1 MQAETFSP
9 DDPRSALGKMH
20 PVTLR
25 FSSDLEGV
33 FQEEYFQR
41 TMLQVR
47 GALLLGLLLY
57 TVFGV
62 LDIWIAPAQRQILW
76 TIRYAIVA
84 PLLIVA
90 IALTYQEFFHRYRE
104 PIVATA
110 VLIAS
115 LGIVA
120 MTAIIP
126 PPGNYL
132 YYAGLLLAI
141 VYTFTLVRLSI
152 GVSTGISLATMAAY
166 LLVAVIL
173 SRTPIELVINNLFF
187 LTATIIIGLSANY
200 TMAKYARTT
209 FLQRR
214 VIEMHTAELQQM
226 NVELLIKNKLLAE
239 SRAETLSTAKRSELI
254 FSALTETLPGTVLDE
269 KYRLAEKIGAGSF
282 GTVYRGEHIL
292 LHHPV
297 AVKVFRP
304 AVGHLALESVDR
316 FRLEGISA
324 CRINHPN
331 AVTVLDF
338 DISSG
343 LAYLVMELLRGRSL
357 AEELRIRQKLSCLI
371 CANVAACVCDAL
383 AEAHTAGILHRD
395 IKPSNVFLHQTQ
407 SEYTV
412 KVIDFGVAKLTGA
425 AANGDQQSTVAGL
438 VVGTPAYMAPE
449 RLLDEP
455 YDGRSDVY
463 AVGVMM
469 YEVLTG
475 RLPFN
480 AHGADY
486 WSVAKMHIVDSPP
499 PLSGAGVDVPNEME
513 EIVFD
518 ALSKTPEH
526 RPTAKSLGTRL
537 HEFLQHA

>member
-1 MQAETFSP
+1 
-9 DDPRSALGKMH
+9 MH

-25 FSSDLEGV
+25 FSSDLEGA

-57 TVFGV
+57 TAFGV
-62 LDIWIAPAQRQILW
+62 LDTWIAPAHRQILW

-84 PLLIVA
+84 PLLTFA

-104 PIVATA
+104 TIVATA

-173 SRTPIELVINNLFF
+173 SHTPPALVINNLFF

-214 VIEMHTAELQQM
+214 VIEMHTTELQQM

-254 FSALTETLPGTVLDE
+254 FSALAETLPGTVLDE

-304 AVGHLALESVDR
+304 AVGHLALESADR

-357 AEELRIRQKLSCLI
+357 AEELRIKERLSCLI

-383 AEAHTAGILHRD
+383 AEAHAAGILHRD

-412 KVIDFGVAKLTGA
+412 KVIDFGIAKLTGP
-425 AANGDQQSTVAGL
+425 AANGDQQSTIAGV

-463 AVGVMM
+463 AVGIMM

-475 RLPFN
+475 RLPFK

-486 WSVAKMHIVDSPP
+486 WSVARMHLMESPP
-499 PLSGAGVDVPNEME
+499 PLSGAGVDVPGEME
-513 EIVFD
+513 LIVFD

>member
-1 MQAETFSP
+1 MRAETFSP

-25 FSSDLEGV
+25 FTPDLEAA

-47 GALLLGLLLY
+47 GALLLGFLLY

-62 LDIWIAPAQRQILW
+62 LDTWIAPAHRQILW

-126 PPGNYL
+126 APGNYL

-239 SRAETLSTAKRSELI
+239 SRAQTLSTAKRSELI

-338 DISSG
+338 DISAG

-357 AEELRIRQKLSCLI
+357 AEELRIREKLSCLI

-383 AEAHTAGILHRD
+383 AEAHEAGILHRD

-425 AANGDQQSTVAGL
+425 AANGDQQSTIAGL

-475 RLPFN
+475 RLPFT

-537 HEFLQHA
+537 HQFLQHA